1 MDAPRRTP
9 RIGTQS
15 TRTGLAARIDRAG
28 GGRDAERDELVTSR
42 GADELLA
49 RAREAGGNDEGP
61 DQSTLADIQSLL
73 RDV

>member
-9 RIGTQS
+9 PIGNES
-15 TRTGLAARIDRAG
+15 TRTGLASRLNRVKGDDSG
-28 GGRDAERDELVTSR
+28 RDELVTSR

-49 RAREAGGNDEGP
+49 RAREAGTDDDGP
-61 DQSTLADIQSLL
+61 DESTLADIQSLL